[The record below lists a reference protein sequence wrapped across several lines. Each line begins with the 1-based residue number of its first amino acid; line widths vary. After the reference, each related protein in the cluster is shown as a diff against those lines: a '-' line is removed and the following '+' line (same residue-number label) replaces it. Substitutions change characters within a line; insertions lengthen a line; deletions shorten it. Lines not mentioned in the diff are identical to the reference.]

1 MKVRDKFLAIEREMT
16 ASWLERREEIRG
28 LLVGLIARQHV
39 LLLGPPGT
47 AKSAIAEDL
56 CGRIGGSYFRWLL
69 SRTSTPEELFG
80 PISIRALEQD
90 SYRRVTTGKL
100 PEAHVAF
107 LDEIWKCNSAVL
119 NSLLTVLNERL
130 FFNDGQPVS
139 IPLQLAVGA
148 SNELPEDREELGALF
163 DRFLLRY
170 VVSYI
175 REPRNFEAMLAA
187 AASAQKTTVTLDELA
202 EAQAE
207 AEAVDVTH
215 VIPMVATLRARL
227 LEQNITVSDRRWKQS
242 LAAIKAYAWLEGR
255 TAAMP
260 DDLAILAAILWQE
273 PEQIMD
279 VRKAVLELASPI
291 DLEAQDLLDQAEEIA
306 RNALN
311 AEEVKMAAAG
321 SEANAKLRRI
331 KKQLEALK
339 NKAQE
344 AGRSTTRLDASLARV
359 EELLREVVA
368 KCLGLDL

>member
-56 CGRIGGSYFRWLL
+56 CGRIGGNYFRWLL

-306 RNALN
+306 HNALN